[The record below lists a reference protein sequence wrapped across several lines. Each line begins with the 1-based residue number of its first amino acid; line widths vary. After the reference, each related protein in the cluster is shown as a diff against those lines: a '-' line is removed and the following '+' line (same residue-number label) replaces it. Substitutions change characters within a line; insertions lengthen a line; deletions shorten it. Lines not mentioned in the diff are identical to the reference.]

1 MVSKQNFFEFLIKLH
16 LDGSIDRYKAHLVV
30 LGNKQEY
37 GLMTFALV
45 AKMTSVHTILALAA
59 SQSWQ
64 SGKTMKREHSN
75 LI

>member
-1 MVSKQNFFEFLIKLH
+1 M
-16 LDGSIDRYKAHLVV
+16 